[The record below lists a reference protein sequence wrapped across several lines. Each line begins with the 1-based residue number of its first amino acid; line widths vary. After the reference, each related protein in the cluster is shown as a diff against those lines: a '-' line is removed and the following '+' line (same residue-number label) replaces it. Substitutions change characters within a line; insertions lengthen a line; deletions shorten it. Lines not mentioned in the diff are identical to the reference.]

1 VLVLRPNLLNTTSL
15 IAKIPTRRFAKIE
28 PQRLRRLRALLLA
41 REVSAGKHWRCLIA
55 NATADDASF
64 AELRNQS
71 QEAPEFLVG
80 AMKVASYRGALFE
93 AVHGLVR
100 DDFDPYRRTL
110 AKVPVERFMTERFAD
125 IPVPPSAAEQLAL
138 RDRLKQVVLRAR
150 DEAVKTALPF
160 AEADFVAFVCAMSH
174 DAEAKQ
180 LFCLN

>member
-150 DEAVKTALPF
+150 DEAV
-160 AEADFVAFVCAMSH
+160 SH